1 MRQEE
6 IKEELELA
14 IRGFIEAKERSLQNS
29 LDDFDELRI
38 LEASFNRLF
47 ISVEHLCNAIIL
59 LEYGNFS
66 KKHFGDINKLNLLKE
81 KYANDLALLYQTTY
95 SFRAYADYR
104 KFPDFKE
111 KFNRKELKKQIII
124 MDKAISSCLEVISK
138 QLDIKEIKQRLIDS
152 K

>member
-1 MRQEE
+1 MKEKE

-14 IRGFIEAKERSLQNS
+14 IRCFIEAKERSLQNS
-29 LDDFDELRI
+29 IDDFDELRI

-66 KKHFGDINKLNLLKE
+66 KKHFGDIKKLEKLKE
-81 KYANDLALLYQTTY
+81 KYKQDLATLYQTTY

-104 KFPDFKE
+104 KFPDFKD
-111 KFNRKELKKQIII
+111 KFNREELRKQIATTNKTIK
-124 MDKAISSCLEVISK
+124 DC
-138 QLDIKEIKQRLIDS
+138 LDIISQKINLSNIIKKI
-152 K
+152 